1 MKQKLLIC
9 SLLLLC
15 YYSKAQ
21 LPPVAQE
28 LYDEAVAQDSAM
40 VQYAINNG
48 AEILPTPD
56 GNSFYIKW
64 FPSGATPSAT
74 PLVVSLH
81 GSNGFAFHEFFSWH
95 QRLQLKGCGI
105 VALQWYRGDS
115 SATPGTYFGDDAIY
129 QYIDSALS
137 AISYPSG
144 KAMLHG
150 FSRGSSR
157 SYAITVKD
165 ILAKNYFCTIL
176 SNSGGM
182 DSSYP
187 FNAQINA
194 NAFGTSVFTGKRW
207 NLFCGGQDPNP
218 DESGCPAMAETKTWL
233 ESRGASV
240 DIFIQD
246 AALNHNGFQLQ
257 SSAAYKDT
265 ILDDYLKCFNGA
277 TDAGTVSHQ
286 TLISVYPNPFT
297 NFFTIG
303 GNGITDSGQ
312 ISVYNSLGEL
322 VLMGS
327 FSHLPAT
334 FEADRLAPGFYS
346 IVLNSG
352 TGRLLGKFFKL
363 NH

>member
-9 SLLLLC
+9 WSLLFYC
-15 YYSKAQ
+15 ISNAQ
-21 LPPVAQE
+21 LPTVAQE

-81 GSNGFAFHEFFSWH
+81 GSNGFAFHEFFSWN

-137 AISYPSG
+137 EISYPSG

-187 FNAQINA
+187 FNVQINA
-194 NAFGTSVFTGKRW
+194 NAYGATVFSGKRW

-233 ESRGASV
+233 EGRGASV

-277 TDAGTVSHQ
+277 TDVGPLHKQSF
-286 TLISVYPNPFT
+286 LSVYPNPFT
-297 NFFTIG
+297 DFFTIG
-303 GNGITDSGQ
+303 SYDVMASGQ
-312 ISVYNSLGEL
+312 ISVCNSLGQV
-322 VLMGS
+322 VLMEP

-334 FEADRLAPGFYS
+334 FEADRLAPGFYT
-346 IVLNSG
+346 IVLNSS
-352 TGRLLGKFFKL
+352 TSRLLGKFLKL